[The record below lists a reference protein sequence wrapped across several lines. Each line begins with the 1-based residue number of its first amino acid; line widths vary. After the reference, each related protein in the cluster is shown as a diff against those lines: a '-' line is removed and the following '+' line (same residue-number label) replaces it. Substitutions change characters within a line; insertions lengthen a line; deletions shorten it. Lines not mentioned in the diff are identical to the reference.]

1 MSEFGQLL
9 EDKCLNFSVRIF
21 NLMHF
26 LNEEKSEFR
35 VADQIF
41 RSSSSIGANMAEA
54 QCAIS
59 HSDFISKAYIALK
72 ESNETLYWLKLLFR
86 SRLINQK
93 QFQSLYSDAEELNP
107 KSSLAISR
115 SLLNAEP
122 PYSAQ
127 KGVV

>member
-93 QFQSLYSDAEELNP
+93 QFQSLYSDAEELKRLLTSIIKTSKENERKKNQ
-107 KSSLAISR
+107 KS
-115 SLLNAEP
+115 
-122 PYSAQ
+122 
-127 KGVV
+127 